1 MLDFYFDINETLCVN
16 DAHKHLRCHL
26 SELDEDILAST
37 ELMILKN
44 IKRFE
49 RQEYEKIPIVPES
62 IMSFYYFPT
71 TRIQR
76 TFFVERGTLTHD
88 DSLLMAI
95 TGITEDEDDFFTIR
109 EAGFHTRTD

>member
-1 MLDFYFDINETLCVN
+1 
-16 DAHKHLRCHL
+16 
-26 SELDEDILAST
+26 
-37 ELMILKN
+37 
-44 IKRFE
+44 
-49 RQEYEKIPIVPES
+49 
-62 IMSFYYFPT
+62 MSFYYFPT

-95 TGITEDEDDFFTIR
+95 TGITEDEDDFFTIK